1 MNIKNIFE
9 KSADFT
15 IKRIIEIFGII
26 LIILSIFLLLSF
38 ASYSPEDPNFIF
50 NSEKEIE
57 NILGFRGSYTSDIFF
72 QSFGVISYLVPVT
85 LIFTGIYIFRSK
97 KIFIL
102 LRNLF
107 YTILYIILGSFFF
120 SFFYKETFWLTIN
133 GNGGFVGSYLN
144 NSFLHDFTKINQML
158 AYYFLVII
166 ILLIFLISINFK
178 LKLFP
183 KLISSSLKL
192 FKKKR
197 GKINQY

>member
-26 LIILSIFLLLSF
+26 LIIFSILLLFSF

-72 QSFGVISYLVPVT
+72 QSFGFISYLIPVT

-97 KIFIL
+97 KIFI
-102 LRNLF
+102 
-107 YTILYIILGSFFF
+107 YIIFF
-120 SFFYKETFWLTIN
+120 STQRL
-133 GNGGFVGSYLN
+133 
-144 NSFLHDFTKINQML
+144 
-158 AYYFLVII
+158 
-166 ILLIFLISINFK
+166 
-178 LKLFP
+178 
-183 KLISSSLKL
+183 
-192 FKKKR
+192 
-197 GKINQY
+197 